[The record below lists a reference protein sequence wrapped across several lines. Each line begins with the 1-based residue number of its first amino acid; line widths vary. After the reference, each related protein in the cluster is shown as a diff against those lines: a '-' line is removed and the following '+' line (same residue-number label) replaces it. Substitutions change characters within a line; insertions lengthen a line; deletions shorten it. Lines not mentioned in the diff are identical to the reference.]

1 MSASALPTRVLVTGG
16 AGFIGTHTVRQLLQ
30 AGCQVMVIDALRH
43 PCGEPVPAGVELVV
57 ADMASP
63 EALAA
68 MAAFRPEAVI
78 HLAAQGGV
86 SRSLRDP
93 ASDALNNVVG
103 TVAVLRGAVD
113 AGRPTIVFASSG
125 GAIYGRA
132 RRLPSREGDREQPL
146 APYGAAKLAGEA
158 YLGMFQRTFGLRFT
172 AMRYGNVYGP
182 YQDGSGE
189 AGMVA
194 ISCQRLLQ
202 GLAPRVTGDG
212 TQSRDFVFVE
222 DVARAN
228 LLAMIR
234 PLNAPVNI
242 GTGRGTSI
250 NEIAST
256 LLRLAE
262 HPGSTEPAPARPG
275 EVKANFLN
283 PERARS
289 RLDWSARVALEDGLR
304 LTLDSFRLRA
314 QAGGAVGPAPTG

>member
-1 MSASALPTRVLVTGG
+1 VLVTGG

-30 AGCQVMVIDALRH
+30 AGCRVMVIDDLRH
-43 PCGEPVPAGVELVV
+43 ACGEPVPQAVELVV
-57 ADMASP
+57 ADMASA

-68 MAAFRPEAVI
+68 MVAFRPEAVI

-146 APYGAAKLAGEA
+146 APYGAAKLAGEG
-158 YLGMFQRTFGLRFT
+158 YLGMFRRTFGLHFT

-182 YQDGSGE
+182 YQDGTGE

-202 GLAPRVTGDG
+202 GLSPKVTGDG

-228 LLAMIR
+228 LLAMTS

-242 GTGRGTSI
+242 GTGRGTAI
-250 NEIAST
+250 NEVAST
-256 LLRLAE
+256 LIRLAG
-262 HPGSTEPAPARPG
+262 HPGGVEPAPARPG
-275 EVKANFLN
+275 EVRANFLN

-289 RLDWSARVALEDGLR
+289 RLQWSAQVELEEGLR
-304 LTLDSFRLRA
+304 RTLESFRAR
-314 QAGGAVGPAPTG
+314 AGGPGGPP